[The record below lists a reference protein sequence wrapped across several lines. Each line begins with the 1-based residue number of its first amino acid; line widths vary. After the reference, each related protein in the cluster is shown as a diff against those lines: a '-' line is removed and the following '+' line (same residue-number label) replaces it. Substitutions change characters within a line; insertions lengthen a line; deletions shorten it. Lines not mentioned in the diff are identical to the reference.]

1 LKSSMD
7 SSDIRIAVG
16 RMAASIGARS
26 QSKSLSG
33 KLSVKDGAAKPGPD
47 HTHLDPVRTE
57 ASFSTYG
64 SRNERIAIVVK
75 NKETGEVIREIPSE
89 EMQKLHVHIDMLI

>member
-1 LKSSMD
+1 MD
-7 SSDIRIAVG
+7 SIDTRITIG
-16 RMAASIGARS
+16 RMAANIGARA
-26 QSKSLSG
+26 KSEPHHE
-33 KLSVKDGAAKPGPD
+33 KLPSEDTLVKPGPD

-75 NKETGEVIREIPSE
+75 NEQTGEIICEIPSE

>member
-1 LKSSMD
+1 MD
-7 SSDIRIAVG
+7 SIDTRIAIG

-33 KLSVKDGAAKPGPD
+33 KLSVKDAAEKPGPD
-47 HTHLDPVRTE
+47 HTYLDPVRTE

-75 NKETGEVIREIPSE
+75 NKETGEIIREIPSE

>member
-1 LKSSMD
+1 MD
-7 SSDIRIAVG
+7 SIDTRITIG
-16 RMAASIGARS
+16 RMAANIGARA
-26 QSKSLSG
+26 KSESLITENC
-33 KLSVKDGAAKPGPD
+33 LPRTLLVKPGPD

-75 NKETGEVIREIPSE
+75 NKQTGEIIREIPSE